1 MTEAFWIAVM
11 NLSAKAGFNAVIT
24 LLENRGA
31 TLDDAIAALR
41 KAQAR
46 SLEDI
51 IAEDA
56 AKRYAKN
63 PDSAAPTPP
72 TPPA

>member
-11 NLSAKAGFNAVIT
+11 NLAAKVGFNAVIT

-41 KAQAR
+41 KAQSK
-46 SLEDI
+46 SLEEI
-51 IAEDA
+51 IAENA
-56 AKRYAKN
+56 AKRL
-63 PDSAAPTPP
+63 PP
-72 TPPA
+72 P